1 MVRKVKEPLDEA
13 YLLPI
18 DRIRR
23 EMNTKLKSIPVV
35 RLEYP
40 AAPSRRAELRIGY
53 EIYKG
58 SGYVDLR
65 LWLLSLSGKWH
76 PTGRGVTLSPFYVL
90 AGVVEAL
97 KQVPGGGEFWIQKGR
112 PGGAPPPDV
121 ISVVLKRVGGGQFVD
136 VRTLTI
142 KPGGYTATEK
152 RLTIPVNLLGRVIE
166 GLERFARAVGDV
178 DSKYLRPLRLV
189 EAPDR

>member
-1 MVRKVKEPLDEA
+1 MIKKVKDPLDEA

-18 DRIRR
+18 DRRRR
-23 EMNTKLKSIPVV
+23 EMNTKLKGVSAV

-40 AAPSRRAELRIGY
+40 AAPGRTAELRIGY

-65 LWLLSLSGKWH
+65 LWLLSPGGKWH
-76 PTGRGVTLSPFYVL
+76 RTGKGVTLSPFYVL
-90 AGVVEAL
+90 AGVVEGL

-112 PGGAPPPDV
+112 PAGAGPPDV
-121 ISVVLKRVGGGQFVD
+121 IRFVLNTVRGGQFVD

-142 KPGGYTATEK
+142 KPGGYRATEK
-152 RLTIPVNLLGRVIE
+152 GLAIPVNLLGRVIE
-166 GLERFARAVGDV
+166 GLERFERAVGDV
-178 DSKYLRPLRLV
+178 DSKYLEPRRLIRL
-189 EAPDR
+189 PDR